1 MDHGL
6 TNKEKKER
14 LAALMQW
21 PLLNAGPLGPRNVV
35 CRKKGK
41 RFRVKT
47 LPVNYLFFAAFLAGF
62 LAAGFFA
69 AGFFAAAFFAGF
81 FAAFLVAIVLL
92 LLLSLSDEDHKM
104 SY

>member
-1 MDHGL
+1 ML
-6 TNKEKKER
+6 
-14 LAALMQW
+14 QW

-41 RFRVKT
+41 RFREKT

-62 LAAGFFA
+62 
-69 AGFFAAAFFAGF
+69 FAAAFLAGFLAAAFLAGFAAF

-92 LLLSLSDEDHKM
+92 LLLSLSDVDHKM
-104 SY
+104 SCLTSTCGLE